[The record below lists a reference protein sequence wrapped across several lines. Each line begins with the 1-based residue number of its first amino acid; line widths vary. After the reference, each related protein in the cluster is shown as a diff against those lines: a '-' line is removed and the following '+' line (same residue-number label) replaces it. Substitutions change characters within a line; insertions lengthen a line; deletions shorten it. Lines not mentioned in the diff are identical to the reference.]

1 METID
6 SAKKQ
11 HFERGKKRVYYGLMS
26 GYVGISVNIL
36 LFIIKFF
43 IGQFTKSV
51 AISADAFNNL
61 GDIGSSVVT
70 IIGFKLASRPP
81 DKDHPYGYGRIEYIT
96 SFLISISV
104 VLIGIELFRNS
115 LGRIINPEKVVFNI
129 VSFIILLLSAGVKFW
144 LGRFNA
150 NLAKKIESG
159 ALNASAF
166 DSFGDVIST
175 FAVSISFLLSNHT
188 DLPVDGFIGIMV
200 SLFIVYTGYNLIKES
215 VDVLIGTK
223 PEKEL
228 IEDIQKVALTKKGI
242 SGIHDM
248 MVHNYGPGRCIVT
261 FHAEVPES
269 IPIDEA
275 HEIID
280 ELERELM
287 EELGVFA
294 VVHMDPVNFDDE
306 ELNKTRVELEDILK
320 DFPEILSF
328 HDLRVVG
335 RGRKKNIIFDIV
347 VSHDVKNEE
356 ERELKKEITNK
367 IKERYPGYNP
377 VIVVDR
383 EYV

>member
-1 METID
+1 VQTID

-11 HFERGKKRVYYGLMS
+11 HFESEKRRVYYGLMS
-26 GYVGISVNIL
+26 GYIGIGVNVF
-36 LFIIKFF
+36 LFIIKFL

-81 DKDHPYGYGRIEYIT
+81 DKDHPYGYGRVEYIT
-96 SFLISISV
+96 SFLISLSV
-104 VLIGIELFRNS
+104 ILIGIELFRDS
-115 LGRIINPEKVVFNI
+115 LGRILNPVRVEFNI
-129 VSFIILLLSAGVKFW
+129 ISFIILILSAGVKYW

-150 NLAKKIESG
+150 NLAKKIDSG

-175 FAVSISFLLSNHT
+175 FAVSISFLLSNYNN
-188 DLPVDGFIGIMV
+188 VSIDGFIGIFI
-200 SLFIVYTGYNLIKES
+200 SLFIMYSGYNLIKES

-223 PEKEL
+223 PEKGLTEE
-228 IEDIQKVALTKKGI
+228 IENIALSRKGI
-242 SGIHDM
+242 TGIHDM

-261 FHAEVPES
+261 FHAEVPEKM
-269 IPIDEA
+269 PIDEA

-287 EELGVFA
+287 EGLGVFA

-335 RGRKKNIIFDIV
+335 RGGKKNIIFDIV

-356 ERELKKEITNK
+356 ERELKRKIANK
-367 IKERYPGYNP
+367 IKERHPGYNP

>member
-11 HFERGKKRVYYGLMS
+11 HFEREKRRVYYGLMS
-26 GYVGISVNIL
+26 GYIGIGVNIL
-36 LFIIKFF
+36 LFIIKFL

-81 DKDHPYGYGRIEYIT
+81 DRDHPYGYGRVEYIT
-96 SFLISISV
+96 SFLISLSV
-104 VLIGIELFRNS
+104 ILIGIELFRDS
-115 LGRIINPEKVVFNI
+115 LGRILNPIRVEFNI
-129 VSFIILLLSAGVKFW
+129 ISFIILVLSAGVKFW

-150 NLAKKIESG
+150 NLAKKIDSG

-175 FAVSISFLLSNHT
+175 FAVSISFLMSNYTNLSI
-188 DLPVDGFIGIMV
+188 DGFIGIFV
-200 SLFIVYTGYNLIKES
+200 SLFIMYSGYNLIKES

-223 PEKEL
+223 PEKGLTEE
-228 IEDIQKVALTKKGI
+228 IENIALSKEGI
-242 SGIHDM
+242 TGIHDM

-261 FHAEVPES
+261 FHAEVPENM
-269 IPIDEA
+269 PIDEA

-335 RGRKKNIIFDIV
+335 KGGKKNIIFDIV

>member
-1 METID
+1 MQTID

-11 HFERGKKRVYYGLMS
+11 HFEREKSRSYYGLMS
-26 GYVGISVNIL
+26 GYIGIGVNVL
-36 LFIIKFF
+36 LFIIKFL

-81 DKDHPYGYGRIEYIT
+81 DKDHPYGYGRVEYIT
-96 SFLISISV
+96 SFLISLSV
-104 VLIGIELFRNS
+104 ILIGIELFRDS
-115 LGRIINPEKVVFNI
+115 LGRILNPVKVEFNI
-129 VSFIILLLSAGVKFW
+129 ISFIILILSAGVKYW

-150 NLAKKIESG
+150 NLAKKIDSG

-175 FAVSISFLLSNHT
+175 FAVSISFLISNYTYLS
-188 DLPVDGFIGIMV
+188 VDGFIGVFV
-200 SLFIVYTGYNLIKES
+200 SLFIMYSGYNLIKES

-223 PEKEL
+223 PEKGLTEE
-228 IEDIQKVALTKKGI
+228 IENIVLSKEGI
-242 SGIHDM
+242 TGIHDM

-261 FHAEVPES
+261 FHAEVPENM
-269 IPIDEA
+269 PIDEA

-287 EELGVFA
+287 EGLGVFA

-335 RGRKKNIIFDIV
+335 RGGKKNIIFDIV

-356 ERELKKEITNK
+356 ERGLKREITNK